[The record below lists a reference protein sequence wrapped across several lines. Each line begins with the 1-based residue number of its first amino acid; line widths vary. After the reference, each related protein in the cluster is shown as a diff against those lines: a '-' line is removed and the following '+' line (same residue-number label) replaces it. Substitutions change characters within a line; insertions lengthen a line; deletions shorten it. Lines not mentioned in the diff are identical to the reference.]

1 MNLRPQRRLAARLLN
16 VGETRIWIDP
26 NRLDDVALA
35 IRRDDIRRFI
45 HEGAI
50 KVQPVTGVSRSRA
63 KRLHQKHKQGLRSG
77 AGSREGKATSRVP
90 GKDRWMLK
98 IRAIRR
104 HLKMLRAR
112 RIIKPRDYRL
122 LYRLAKGATFDSIR
136 RVDFYITEH
145 KLKRR

>member
-1 MNLRPQRRLAARLLN
+1 MNLRPQRKLAARLLN

-26 NRLDDVALA
+26 NRADDVALA
-35 IRRDDIRRFI
+35 IRREDIRRFV

-77 AGSREGKATSRVP
+77 AGSREGKGTSRVSR
-90 GKDRWMLK
+90 KDTWMLK

-104 HLKMLRAR
+104 HLKVLRAR

-122 LYRLAKGATFDSIR
+122 LYRLAKGAMFDSVR